1 MEHDSELGQD
11 AENITMHL
19 SLAVGSPESYVVD
32 DPGTFKY
39 LLLWWKSAR
48 DTIFQKKKFD
58 QLSDNV

>member
-1 MEHDSELGQD
+1 
-11 AENITMHL
+11 MHL

-48 DTIFQKKKFD
+48 DTIFQKKIFD